1 MTLSSTPLTE
11 VLKKVQSQDV
21 AKKIEDETYLQN
33 ASNDL
38 KLAKAFDRMD
48 QAALAYKHGMKAVK
62 TIDTLVTLRK
72 EQGYDY
78 QLMLAPFYFKL
89 GDYLATFIE
98 LNTDEFGNV
107 KPLPDEAFDSENE
120 DEADGEEGAESE
132 DPREEAKD
140 EPVITEEPMTIN
152 TC

>member
-1 MTLSSTPLTE
+1 
-11 VLKKVQSQDV
+11 
-21 AKKIEDETYLQN
+21 
-33 ASNDL
+33 
-38 KLAKAFDRMD
+38 MD

-72 EQGYDY
+72 EQGHDY

-120 DEADGEEGAESE
+120 DEEGAESE